1 MLIDTI
7 VRLEVTDEDVGKA
20 LELHVAEIEFYDQL
34 GGKGASGGGGG
45 GEESSTGYWETP
57 AFLTKVFTAGGS
69 FHMYDAHLYL
79 AKMDVKEP

>member
-45 GEESSTGYWETP
+45 GVVVESC
-57 AFLTKVFTAGGS
+57 LAGLGALS
-69 FHMYDAHLYL
+69 S
-79 AKMDVKEP
+79 P